1 MNGDE
6 TGVQAPVVRWG
17 DPYEA
22 LAAVEGA
29 VPGLLALR
37 GGAAG
42 RVDWAVV
49 ERGLGTALPGDFKL
63 LAESYPPLLFGDY
76 LSFWTPRPG
85 AEEAWVKATVEER
98 EDVADLLDIEELSG
112 VLAVYPDPGSLLVWG
127 GSNQGDTFM
136 WTTTGTGPEE
146 WKVAVGSHNGDWWHY
161 DAGAVQFT
169 ADLISG
175 ALQPWGLPPVRPE
188 VVAVGGGTGG
198 KA

>member
-22 LAAVEGA
+22 LAALEGA

-85 AEEAWVKATVEER
+85 AEEAW
-98 EDVADLLDIEELSG
+98 
-112 VLAVYPDPGSLLVWG
+112 
-127 GSNQGDTFM
+127 
-136 WTTTGTGPEE
+136 
-146 WKVAVGSHNGDWWHY
+146 DWWHY

-198 KA
+198 EA